1 MVFFCFLFF
10 QITAAT
16 PSNTAAT
23 PPCTFKTFLI
33 LAPDVGAASAVAAA
47 PEVAAAV
54 MPEVMLV
61 MDPVVIDV
69 ALVML
74 AFELMVLMLLMVLM
88 VLMADIVD
96 ATDDALI
103 IVEAPVEAALGV
115 TDSTVFLDSTTN

>member
-1 MVFFCFLFF
+1 M
-10 QITAAT
+10 
-16 PSNTAAT
+16 
-23 PPCTFKTFLI
+23 
-33 LAPDVGAASAVAAA
+33 GAASAVAAA
-47 PEVAAAV
+47 PEVVAAV
-54 MPEVMLV
+54 VPEVMLV

-74 AFELMVLMLLMVLM
+74 AFELIELIVLIVLI

-115 TDSTVFLDSTTN
+115 PDSTVFLDSTTN

>member
-1 MVFFCFLFF
+1 MFGVDFIFFH
-10 QITAAT
+10 ITAAT
-16 PSNTAAT
+16 PRSIAAI

-54 MPEVMLV
+54 VPEVMLV

-69 ALVML
+69 ALVVL
-74 AFELMVLMLLMVLM
+74 AFELMVLM

>member
-1 MVFFCFLFF
+1 MGGFFF

-16 PSNTAAT
+16 PSSIAAT

-33 LAPDVGAASAVAAA
+33 LAPDVGAASAVWAA

-54 MPEVMLV
+54 VPEVMLV

-74 AFELMVLMLLMVLM
+74 AIELMVLMVLM

-96 ATDDALI
+96 AADDALI
-103 IVEAPVEAALGV
+103 IVEAPLDAALGV
-115 TDSTVFLDSTTN
+115 VDSTVFLDSTTNWGV

>member
-1 MVFFCFLFF
+1 M
-10 QITAAT
+10 AAI
-16 PSNTAAT
+16 PR
-23 PPCTFKTFLI
+23 CMFKTFSI

-54 MPEVMLV
+54 VPEVMLV
-61 MDPVVIDV
+61 MDPVVMLVMDREVIEV
-69 ALVML
+69 ALLML
-74 AFELMVLMLLMVLM
+74 AIELMVLM